1 MNKLYTN
8 YVHISTPVTFAMWSL
23 VTGHRVFSTNQK
35 LDEFSLVIIMD
46 IYSTYISFRP
56 SDRVE
61 EQGYSLV
68 TTQHD
73 HCHGSRLGYPLLD
86 HRIRP
91 LVFLKIL
98 TSQFDWT
105 TSRVITRSFQINKSM
120 KLNHIIVF
128 RRYFSLYM
136 QLAHNVIAVSFISW
150 SWPWQSS
157 MSYALSDPFIA

>member
-1 MNKLYTN
+1 MKDSYTKSGKLDCLTKTIFFVWLYIFGLKKFVNPMMYWTN
-8 YVHISTPVTFAMWSL
+8 FIQIVSIFQLKRHLPSL
-23 VTGHRVFSTNQK
+23 VTRHRVFSTNQNR
-35 LDEFSLVIIMD
+35 DEFSLVIIMD

-73 HCHGSRLGYPLLD
+73 HCHCSRMGYSLLD

-91 LVFLKIL
+91 LVFLRIL

-105 TSRVITRSFQINKSM
+105 TSRVITLSIQIN
-120 KLNHIIVF
+120 
-128 RRYFSLYM
+128 
-136 QLAHNVIAVSFISW
+136 
-150 SWPWQSS
+150 
-157 MSYALSDPFIA
+157 